1 MAQIS
6 KEYAEAL
13 FALACEE
20 NRETEFLE
28 ALEKIGTILE
38 EEPEFFALLSSPGI
52 PQKDRLSVAKA
63 ALEGLVLEYI
73 LSWVLL
79 LCEKGRI
86 GNFSE
91 CVKEYKALLRAKQSV
106 TTARVT
112 SAVALT
118 DAEADALKQKLEKI
132 SGKTVSLNF
141 CVDAEIMGG
150 IIVEMDG
157 KVMDGSIRHRLQEL
171 KDVMNK

>member
-20 NRETEFLE
+20 QREPEFLE
-28 ALEKIGTILE
+28 ALEKIGAILE

-52 PQKDRLSVAKA
+52 PQKDRLSVAEK
-63 ALEGLVLEYI
+63 ALEGSVPEYV

-79 LCEKGRI
+79 LCEKNRI

-91 CVKEYKALLRAKQSV
+91 CVKEYRALLRAKQSV

-118 DAEADALKQKLEKI
+118 DNEADALKQKLEKI
-132 SGKTVSLNF
+132 SGNTVLLDCTLDPSLLGGL
-141 CVDAEIMGG
+141 VVEINGR
-150 IIVEMDG
+150 
-157 KVMDGSIRHRLQEL
+157 VMDGSLRHRLRTVKE
-171 KDVMNK
+171 VMEQ